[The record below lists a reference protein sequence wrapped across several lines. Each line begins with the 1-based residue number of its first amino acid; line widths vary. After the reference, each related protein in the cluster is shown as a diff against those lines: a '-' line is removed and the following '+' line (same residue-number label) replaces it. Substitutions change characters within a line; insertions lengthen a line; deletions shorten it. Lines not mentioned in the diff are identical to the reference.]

1 MSDYKFELTALV
13 GASVSMCLALLITRA
28 LPKSTPRVVAR
39 LVFWTLFIALSLGF
53 GIALRAVGFQ
63 RS

>member
-1 MSDYKFELTALV
+1 MIDYKFELTALA
-13 GASVSMCLALLITRA
+13 GGSVAICLALFITKA
-28 LPKSTPRVVAR
+28 LPKSTHRVVAL
-39 LVFWTLFIALSLGF
+39 LVFWTLAIALSLGF